1 MANLDKPGVIA
12 PPPLIALA
20 SVLLGLALDWL
31 IPARALEQ
39 IPFAPR
45 MVIMGV
51 LSVGG
56 FALAV
61 AGILSFRSV
70 GTNPEPW
77 KPALHLA
84 QGGIYKVMRNPMYV
98 GIFLLVVGLGIGLAS
113 LWVVALTIP
122 MMLVLHNGV
131 VLREERYLEAKFG
144 LDYRR
149 YKERVPRYGLF

>member
-1 MANLDKPGVIA
+1 M
-12 PPPLIALA
+12 
-20 SVLLGLALDWL
+20 LLGLALDWL

-56 FALAV
+56 VALAF
-61 AGILSFRSV
+61 AGIRSFRSV

-84 QGGIYKVMRNPMYV
+84 QGGIYKVMRNPMYCMSE
-98 GIFLLVVGLGIGLAS
+98 FFYS
-113 LWVVALTIP
+113 SSDWV
-122 MMLVLHNGV
+122 LVLRHC
-131 VLREERYLEAKFG
+131 G
-144 LDYRR
+144 LSR
-149 YKERVPRYGLF
+149 